1 MLPLLRTASV
11 TLSFLVL
18 VPAAHAWTWP
28 ASGPV
33 LQEFRLG
40 TDPYSAGQHRGI
52 DVGGAAGAPVLAPH
66 AGTVSFAGSVPSN
79 GLSLTIET
87 PDGYSVTL
95 VHLGSITVSRAVCRH
110 DRADRD
116 RRAIRPVSP
125 PRDPDDDRSERLSRP
140 AGIPPAA
147 TRPDADR
154 HAVTRSG
161 RPFHVRTDG
170 HGARGACVAARER
183 PGADD
188 CVAAGSAHRRCDDR
202 ARLGRARRVRRAGH
216 AVRRGRRAGRDR
228 TPTQRRGRNRDQG
241 SVDRRSP
248 RPGSEVELTSPR
260 NRGRTDRRPS
270 RGPNDCADRDC
281 AGAASHRDPRTR
293 PGRCLPGSGRS
304 GHPPLVCDSGL
315 FGSASSAA
323 GTDPHA
329 EDRGSARRARD
340 GAVVGRDGLR
350 RRRGGST
357 CAGDPA
363 PQASRCG
370 RSGGP
375 RGGTYHL
382 WGCAST

>member
-1 MLPLLRTASV
+1 MARIRAGSPGVPARHRSLLRR
-11 TLSFLVL
+11 
-18 VPAAHAWTWP
+18 PAPGHRRGWGRGS
-28 ASGPV
+28 SGPRTARGH
-33 LQEFRLG
+33 RLV
-40 TDPYSAGQHRGI
+40 RR
-52 DVGGAAGAPVLAPH
+52 V
-66 AGTVSFAGSVPSN
+66 GSVERTQSHDRDARRLLRDARAPRVDH
-79 GLSLTIET
+79 GE
-87 PDGYSVTL
+87 PGRPRRR
-95 VHLGSITVSRAVCRH
+95 GAVCRH

-125 PRDPDDDRSERLSRP
+125 PRDPDDDRSERLSRS